1 MRESDFTHNLNLEA
15 QIVWKISAFQ
25 CSWWK
30 YWNEI
35 KLTKSSIKWKNLK
48 DFARPK
54 QQAALRK
61 LFSLPPDKNFSGHW
75 KKIFSLRYTVTYRS
89 FFSSTWR
96 MHFFGVWECFFVRHQ
111 PEISIP
117 PMGLKLKRFCVCLK
131 YITLL
136 YCLSSSSFLHHFFG
150 ITGNAERK
158 NELFSKIL
166 EYWQENA
173 CVQLR

>member
-1 MRESDFTHNLNLEA
+1 MKKFKRFCEA
-15 QIVWKISAFQ
+15 QTASRLK
-25 CSWWK
+25 
-30 YWNEI
+30 EI
-35 KLTKSSIKWKNLK
+35 IQPSTRQKLP
-48 DFARPK
+48 R
-54 QQAALRK
+54 
-61 LFSLPPDKNFSGHW
+61 HW
-75 KKIFSLRYTVTYRS
+75 KKIFSLRYTGTYRS

-96 MHFFGVWECFFVRHQ
+96 IHFLGVWECFFVRHQ

-158 NELFSKIL
+158 KSCSQKFWNIDRKTLVFNFVKKRL
-166 EYWQENA
+166 QYR
-173 CVQLR
+173 CFLLRNF